1 MSIDVPNK
9 RVTFATTVSG
19 HVQVEKRIKID
30 LLLTHIDKLASV
42 GVNGM
47 VRCNATLSPVI
58 GTNWTID
65 PRLSFSAHVDRAIVR
80 LIDIPHIGHVDVDIA
95 GHLQAGVAGALNG
108 AKAMADAKLKEVL
121 EVRPK
126 VEPLWKQMNNV
137 YEMTKAPPTWLR
149 IIPQK
154 ALFGGFQYTPDA
166 IKSGL
171 ALDLNT
177 EVFLQGDAPPIENK
191 PLPDLQV
198 NAPLSD
204 EFELE
209 IPVKVKY
216 EAINDQL
223 KAALTKNPIKNPI
236 SLGEDA
242 SIDIS
247 KITIGNYGDG
257 ILLTLDFS
265 AKKGWF
271 LSASGHLY
279 IEGIP
284 VFNAGKSELSVDML
298 QFSVGTKNIL
308 VKSADWLLHDKI
320 LEEAKR
326 VAVVNLGGELK
337 KATEQA
343 NEQLNEL
350 MGKLPKDIGGNAS
363 VKKLS
368 IKGLGFAKD
377 EAFTLIEA
385 TGHMSVQ
392 LKP

>member
-1 MSIDVPNK
+1 MFV
-9 RVTFATTVSG
+9 
-19 HVQVEKRIKID
+19 
-30 LLLTHIDKLASV
+30 
-42 GVNGM
+42 
-47 VRCNATLSPVI
+47 
-58 GTNWTID
+58 
-65 PRLSFSAHVDRAIVR
+65 
-80 LIDIPHIGHVDVDIA
+80 
-95 GHLQAGVAGALNG
+95 
-108 AKAMADAKLKEVL
+108 
-121 EVRPK
+121 
-126 VEPLWKQMNNV
+126 
-137 YEMTKAPPTWLR
+137 
-149 IIPQK
+149 
-154 ALFGGFQYTPDA
+154 
-166 IKSGL
+166 
-171 ALDLNT
+171 
-177 EVFLQGDAPPIENK
+177 QGDAPPIGNK

-209 IPVKVKY
+209 IPVKVEY

-223 KAALTKNPIKNPI
+223 KAALTKNPIRNPV

-247 KITIGNYGDG
+247 RITIGNYGDG

-265 AKKGWF
+265 AKKAWF

-279 IEGIP
+279 VEGIP

-320 LEEAKR
+320 LDEAKR
-326 VAVVNLGGELK
+326 VAVVNLEGELK

-350 MGKLPKDIGGNAS
+350 KGKLPKGIGGNAS